1 MYQRELQRFLR
12 YMGIQIQLE
21 CSDTCGHSRSQ
32 FDMEKNH
39 LAKCSVN
46 RTPLVLL
53 RSWWQ
58 VYQLS
63 WWQTVF
69 FHSTKRTTCWI
80 DANQPPILA
89 LRSYKKRPCEG
100 CYFLPSRVWMFGY
113 SRVFFLVCAWIF
125 HKCTLCNVNMSIFD
139 CMSWFFN
146 LNIRATLHTFV
157 LCNLLFGSKALWI
170 ELAWNAYSE
179 TTKAVVNTEE
189 WWGDIYCEK
198 CIVNRM
204 FQPMQFLNAFFCWQ
218 MYMDACEE
226 WVQGYFH
233 LIETGNN
240 GFVGLGSLCYD

>member
-1 MYQRELQRFLR
+1 MRPQSFAVR
-12 YMGIQIQLE
+12 YG
-21 CSDTCGHSRSQ
+21 
-32 FDMEKNH
+32 EKSPGQVFCQQN
-39 LAKCSVN
+39 
-46 RTPLVLL
+46 PLVLL
-53 RSWWQ
+53 LSWWK

-69 FHSTKRTTCWI
+69 TPQKTKCWI
-80 DANQPPILA
+80 DTNQPPILA

-125 HKCTLCNVNMSIFD
+125 HKCTVCNINMSIFD

-179 TTKAVVNTEE
+179 TTKTVLNTEE
-189 WWGDIYCEK
+189 CFSP
-198 CIVNRM
+198 CNFSM
-204 FQPMQFLNAFFCWQ
+204 HFCCWQ
-218 MYMDACEE
+218 MCMDACEE

-233 LIETGNN
+233 LKTGNT
-240 GFVGLGSLCYD
+240 GFVGLESLCYD